1 MGRMMK
7 GILEASLCSMA
18 CCLLAACN
26 VWEDAADVSGS
37 DDAQPVE
44 VRFRIALGSEAATRL
59 TATDEAGTGW
69 ENYIA
74 MEEGDFRFLLF
85 NTANTYISQLTI
97 LSIEPVDDSAYPQE
111 YEVTGSMEQPVSDF
125 KLMVLA
131 NWGNTNYPA
140 LTTTT
145 TMADVCGKTY
155 AYTLPFVPS
164 QTLRIP
170 MYGVRTYTNQT
181 FVPNLSKDLGT
192 IDLLR
197 AMAKVEVVN
206 AIQGATMTGVKLN
219 HYHTTGMCAPSGMY
233 DQTTYSTEVHLA
245 LDSPS
250 EASPIAFSSTAAGS
264 CLIYVPEYDNTSSDT
279 TPATIALT
287 LNERAYTLYF
297 KDYESGLPFNL
308 LRNHHYKFTIVG
320 FSERDYTLQ
329 YIVDD
334 YTDKNI
340 EIPPFN

>member
-1 MGRMMK
+1 MK
-7 GILEASLCSMA
+7 GILEASLWSMVCS
-18 CCLLAACN
+18 LLAACN

-37 DDAQPVE
+37 DDAQSVE

-59 TATDEAGTGW
+59 TETEAAGTGW

-85 NTANTYISQLTI
+85 NTAQLYIGQLTI

-140 LTTTT
+140 LTTAT
-145 TMADVCGKTY
+145 TMADVCGTTY
-155 AYTLPFVPS
+155 TYTYTQPFIPS

-219 HYHTTGMCAPSGMY
+219 RYHTTGMCAPSGMY
-233 DQTTYSTEVHLA
+233 NQTTYSTEVHLA

-250 EASPIAFSSTAAGS
+250 EASIDFGSTAAGS
-264 CLIYVPEYDNTSSDT
+264 RLIYVPEYDNTSSGT

-287 LNERAYTLYF
+287 LNGRAYTLYF
-297 KDYESGLPFNL
+297 KDYESGQPFNL

-320 FSERDYTLQ
+320 FSERDYTLE